1 MRITTINLPLPPPP
15 KPKVKITI
23 EMEDEERIHIISILR
38 KVVDPIGLSQPVTL
52 TSGDKSLLSEIH
64 DGMVRV

>member
-23 EMEDEERIHIISILR
+23 EMEDDERIHIIAILR
-38 KVVDPIGLSQPVTL
+38 KVVTPIGLSQTVTL
-52 TSGDKSLLSEIH
+52 TNGDKSLLSEIH
-64 DGMVRV
+64 NGMVRA